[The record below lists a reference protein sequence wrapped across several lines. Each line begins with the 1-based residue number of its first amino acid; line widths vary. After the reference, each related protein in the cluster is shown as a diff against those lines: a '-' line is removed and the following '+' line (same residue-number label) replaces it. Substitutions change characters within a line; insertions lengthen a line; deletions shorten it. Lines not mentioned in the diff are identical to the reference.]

1 MTTPNPYLWD
11 EIKVQ
16 NFRSKIAENP
26 VAPCLLPCPDRR
38 GLVNGLYA
46 LADRLADENDAL
58 GDEVERAATDAQIAQ
73 ERVAR
78 LIWFLRTEMRLE
90 PEQIQEILEQEV
102 PDAPGN
108 DK

>member
-1 MTTPNPYLWD
+1 MTTPDPYLWD

-46 LADRLADENDAL
+46 LVDRLTDENTAL
-58 GDEVERAATDAQIAQ
+58 VDEVEEALAMAQ
-73 ERVAR
+73 EATQRANKN
-78 LIWFLRTEMRLE
+78 
-90 PEQIQEILEQEV
+90 V
-102 PDAPGN
+102 PDSPGN